1 MAKYDEITLEVGFWD
16 QEGLNSYNEI
26 DIMGRLIAQLEI
38 CGACSA
44 DGGEE

>member
-16 QEGLNSYNEI
+16 QEGLKLNMTKLLYSYNEI

-38 CGACSA
+38 CGA
-44 DGGEE
+44 